1 MDIPDRWPTE
11 SAKVHGSDG
20 LGDVLEN
27 PFDDRAGNA
36 IDFIID
42 TVRARPG
49 EIILVAVGPLTNLA
63 TTANLA
69 PGIVPLVKEVM
80 MMGGAFGTHGHAGN
94 ITPHSEFNIWK
105 DHHAADQVLSYTWP
119 VVMLPLDVAH
129 QVLISAEEIRSLNLP
144 VPDAISQ
151 GYLRYSL
158 QKEGVAG
165 MALHDTLTLS
175 RLNHP
180 ELFTTVRSPVRVLY
194 EGITFGQTLRQLTQL
209 ASSYNPF
216 AACAAQ
222 TLCLGVQA
230 EEVKNAFLT
239 SLRH

>member
-1 MDIPDRWPTE
+1 
-11 SAKVHGSDG
+11 
-20 LGDVLEN
+20 
-27 PFDDRAGNA
+27 
-36 IDFIID
+36 
-42 TVRARPG
+42 
-49 EIILVAVGPLTNLA
+49 
-63 TTANLA
+63 
-69 PGIVPLVKEVM
+69 